1 MSVMSNNPKTFLCI
15 SNYFKGNDFLI
26 NMKKQGN
33 HVYLVTS
40 EKLRDKPWA
49 HHYIDEIFYMPGQDI
64 DWDMEQLL
72 LGVAGLMR
80 TKKIDAIIALDDF
93 DVEKATFLRENLRID
108 GMGQT
113 TGRYFRDK
121 LAMRI
126 KAQREGVPVPAFSAL
141 FNDEAIN
148 HYADTVSPP
157 WVLKPRSEAS
167 ANGIMKVHAKEELWQ
182 KIHELGD
189 DRIRYLVEQFKPGAV
204 YHCDGLNWNGKVL
217 YALTSQYLA
226 TPMEISQ
233 GGGIFRSMTIKRNSA
248 DDKAIKAVNTQVMKA
263 FGMQHGA
270 THTEFIKCNE
280 DGKIYFLETSS
291 RVGGAHLAEMVEAAS
306 GVNLWG
312 EWAVIEDCLVRGTE
326 YKLPKPLFNFAGIV
340 LTLSKY
346 QHPDLSGFNDAE
358 VCFRVPLDYH
368 AGLIVKSESHDRVRE
383 LLDDYADRL
392 VRDFATVAQQAKVKK
407 LH

>member
-1 MSVMSNNPKTFLCI
+1 MEQTTKTFICI

-26 NMKKQGN
+26 NMKRLGN
-33 HVYLVTS
+33 KVFLITS

-49 HHYIDEIFYMPGQDI
+49 FDSIDEIFYMPGQDI
-64 DWDMEQLL
+64 DWDLDMLL
-72 LGVAGLMR
+72 QGVAGLMR
-80 TKKIDAIIALDDF
+80 KEKVDAIVALDDF
-93 DVEKATFLRENLRID
+93 DVEKATFLRENLRMA

-121 LAMRI
+121 LAMRV
-126 KAQREGVPVPAFSAL
+126 KAQSEGVPVPAFSAL
-141 FNDEAIN
+141 FNDEYIN
-148 HYADTVSPP
+148 HFADTVSPP

-167 ANGIMKVHAKEELWQ
+167 ASGIMKVHTKEELWQ

-189 DRIRYLVEQFKPGAV
+189 NRIKYLVEQFKPGAV
-204 YHCDGLNWNGKVL
+204 YHCDGLNFNGKVL
-217 YALTSQYLA
+217 FSITSQYLA

-233 GGGIFRSMTIKRNSA
+233 GGGIFRSANIPYNNT
-248 DDKAIKAVNTQVMKA
+248 DDKAIKKVNEQVMKA
-263 FGMQHGA
+263 FGMKHGA

-306 GVNLWG
+306 GINLWG
-312 EWAVIEDCLVRGTE
+312 EWAKIEDALVSDE
-326 YKLPKPLFNFAGIV
+326 IYKVPTPKKQYAGIV

-346 QHPDLSGFNDAE
+346 EHPDLSGFNDSE
-358 VCFRVPLDYH
+358 VCFRVPLEYH
-368 AGLIVKSESHDRVRE
+368 AGLIVKSEKHERVRE
-383 LLDDYADRL
+383 LLDDYAERL
-392 VRDFATVAQQAKVKK
+392 VKDFAAVAQQQEVKK